1 MIGYFIGEKLIA
13 FSSTLE
19 HQEKLEVHYI
29 GLDYTYNKSHALY
42 FNILFDGIE
51 QAILSEKKILELG
64 RTAREAKAVVGC
76 NPVYF
81 NDYLRIRNKFTRR
94 IVSIFQDY
102 FQSEMGDTWKNRHPF
117 K

>member
-1 MIGYFIGEKLIA
+1 MGIVDEKYFIALRNACKDRFRMIGYFIGEKLIA

-51 QAILSEKKILELG
+51 QAILSEKKSWSWEGLQGKRKLWLVAILFILMTISESETNLH
-64 RTAREAKAVVGC
+64 VV
-76 NPVYF
+76 
-81 NDYLRIRNKFTRR
+81 L
-94 IVSIFQDY
+94 
-102 FQSEMGDTWKNRHPF
+102 
-117 K
+117 